1 MNISDIVSAVDKT
14 DSALASFDNKI
25 TASFV
30 KEGKTSRTYIAGLD
44 LIVPDP
50 EKRKEICKK
59 IKTDLGTNGVQVTG
73 ESGRTSYGFNGNHA
87 KSIKRILMK
96 SFAIPE
102 SKIDIP
108 E

>member
-1 MNISDIVSAVDKT
+1 MNIDELVTTVGKT
-14 DSALASFDNKI
+14 DAGLASIDNKI

-50 EKRKEICKK
+50 EKRKTICKK

-87 KSIKRILMK
+87 KSIKRILIK
-96 SFAIPE
+96 NFSIPE